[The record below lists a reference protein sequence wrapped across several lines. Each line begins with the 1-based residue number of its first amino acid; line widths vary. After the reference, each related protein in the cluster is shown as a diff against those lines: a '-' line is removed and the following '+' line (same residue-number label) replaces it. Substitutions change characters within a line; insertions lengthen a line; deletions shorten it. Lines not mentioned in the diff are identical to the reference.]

1 MTKFENSLG
10 GQREKVWL
18 ESSLRQE
25 ENIQHTEHGES
36 LKFWIAV
43 CM

>member
-10 GQREKVWL
+10 GQWEKFWL
-18 ESSLRQE
+18 ENSLRQKE
-25 ENIQHTEHGES
+25 SVQRTEHGES